1 MYWIVTFVISW
12 IIFFALVDLKYVK
25 YTVWG
30 GIIAVIFQ
38 LTVDEIATSLNLY
51 SFSDPVIT
59 VFKSSFFFTFGAPF
73 CIGVLYA
80 QTYPKRK
87 VLQLVNPLVLTFMF
101 FLMEYSLHRVGALK
115 YINWSYIYS
124 LVVDLG
130 ALLAIGQLINLLHLA
145 PWMRRKEDER

>member
-1 MYWIVTFVISW
+1 MYWIATFVISW
-12 IIFFALVDLKYVK
+12 IIFWAIVDLRHIK

-30 GIIAVIFQ
+30 GVIAVIFQ

-51 SFSDPVIT
+51 SFSDPVVTIL
-59 VFKSSFFFTFGAPF
+59 KSSFFFTFGAPF

-87 VLQLVNPLVLTFMF
+87 ILQLVNLFMLTFMF
-101 FLMEYSLHRVGALK
+101 FIMEYSLHRVGALK
-115 YINWSYIYS
+115 YTNWNYIYS

-130 ALLAIGQLINLLHLA
+130 ALLAIGQLINLLQLS
-145 PWMRRKEDER
+145 PWMRRKENER